1 MMATVFPTLL
11 RHSRESGNPASI
23 PATLGSRFRGND
35 EGWKKQRD
43 RLETYFDQTARR
55 AWEDLTS
62 TAKVSGIRATVRAG
76 RDRMRATL
84 LDWLPDDMRRTRL
97 LDAGCGTGALAI
109 AAARRGAE
117 VTAIDVAGGLI
128 EVAKDRAPPFLGHGE
143 ISWAVGDMLDPKLG
157 QFDHVAAMDSLIHY
171 TLDDMTDAVAS
182 LAERTRHSIVFTFAP
197 RTPLLAAMHMAGRAF
212 PRGNR
217 APEIQPIE
225 EHKLRSRLTALPNWR
240 IGRTQRIA
248 NGFYTS
254 QALELVRV

>member
-1 MMATVFPTLL
+1 MMATTFPSAFDQA
-11 RHSRESGNPASI
+11 RA
-23 PATLGSRFRGND
+23 RGRQD
-35 EGWKKQRD
+35 GWSEKRD

-62 TAKVSGIRATVRAG
+62 NAKVSGIRATVRAG

-109 AAARRGAE
+109 AAARRGAD

-128 EVAKDRAPPFLGHGE
+128 EVAKDRAPTFLGHGE
-143 ISWAVGDMLDPKLG
+143 VSWSVGDMLDPRLG
-157 QFDHVAAMDSLIHY
+157 DFDHVAAMDSLIHY
-171 TLDDMTDAVAS
+171 TLDDMAGAVS
-182 LAERTRHSIVFTFAP
+182 RLAERTRYSIVFTFAP
-197 RTPLLAAMHMAGRAF
+197 RTPLLAAMHTVGRAF

-225 EHKLRSRLTALPNWR
+225 ERKLRARLTALPNWR

-248 NGFYTS
+248 SGFYTS